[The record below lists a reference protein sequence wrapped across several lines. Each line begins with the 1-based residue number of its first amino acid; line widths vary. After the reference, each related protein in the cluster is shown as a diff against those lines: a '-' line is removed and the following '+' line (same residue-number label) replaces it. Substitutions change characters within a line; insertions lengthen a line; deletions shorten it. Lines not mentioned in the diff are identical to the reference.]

1 MREEITNTE
10 QIFNGRIVDL
20 AVHDVK
26 LPNGKQA
33 KRELITHPGAVAI
46 VALDTEQNVLLVRQF
61 RLGADAVLVELPA
74 GTLEPDEDPDVCA
87 VRELREETGYRPDKL
102 ERIGGWHVAPG
113 YTTEYIHLYVAT
125 DLTHDPM
132 EGDEDEFVEL
142 VQVPFKQALAMVES
156 GEIGNST
163 GVAGLLRAARHLGL

>member
-1 MREEITNTE
+1 M
-10 QIFNGRIVDL
+10 
-20 AVHDVK
+20 
-26 LPNGKQA
+26 
-33 KRELITHPGAVAI
+33 
-46 VALDTEQNVLLVRQF
+46 
-61 RLGADAVLVELPA
+61 
-74 GTLEPDEDPDVCA
+74 
-87 VRELREETGYRPDKL
+87 RELREETGYRPDKL
-102 ERIGGWHVAPG
+102 ERIGGWYVAPG

-142 VQVPFKQALAMVES
+142 VQVPFGQALAMVES

>member
-74 GTLEPDEDPDVCA
+74 GTLE
-87 VRELREETGYRPDKL
+87 
-102 ERIGGWHVAPG
+102 
-113 YTTEYIHLYVAT
+113 
-125 DLTHDPM
+125 
-132 EGDEDEFVEL
+132 
-142 VQVPFKQALAMVES
+142 
-156 GEIGNST
+156 
-163 GVAGLLRAARHLGL
+163 AG